1 MISLSSNKDQIARQM
16 RVFAEKQIRFAAAQA
31 INDAVQDCRSTVPA
45 AMRRTFRAPVARTL
59 NSVRYSKAS
68 SSSLTASVW
77 VNDDPGKGIAPARYL
92 AAEIEGGTRHKK
104 RFERALQQRGLLP
117 GGMFVV
123 PAESAPKDAHG
134 DVPGSFYV
142 RILSYLGAFGEQG
155 YRANM
160 TDKRK
165 SQIAG
170 VKVSQRGY
178 KTITGAVYFVA
189 TGRGKTKHL
198 KPGIYKQSGTHGA
211 VIEPVF
217 LFVSSATY
225 KQRFDFRGIVL
236 KTVSTTFGIHM
247 RQRLARAK
255 ATAR

>member
-1 MISLSSNKDQIARQM
+1 MISLSSNKDQVARQL

-31 INDAVQDCRSTVPA
+31 INDSVQDCRSTVPA
-45 AMRRTFRAPVARTL
+45 AMRRIFRAPVARTL
-59 NSVRYSKAS
+59 SSVRYNRATSATLSAS
-68 SSSLTASVW
+68 IW
-77 VNDDPGKGIAPARYL
+77 INDDPGKGIAPARYL
-92 AAEIEGGTRHKK
+92 AAEITGGSRHKK
-104 RFERALQQRGLLP
+104 RFERALQQRGLMP
-117 GGMFVV
+117 TGMFAV
-123 PAESAPKDAHG
+123 PADGAPKDAKG

-170 VKVSQRGY
+170 VKVSAHGF

-198 KPGIYKQSGTHGA
+198 KPGIYKKSGTHGA
-211 VIEPVF
+211 VIQPVF
-217 LFVSSATY
+217 IFVNSATY
-225 KQRFDFRGIVL
+225 KQRFDFDGIVR
-236 KTVSTTFGIHM
+236 KTVSATFPIHM
-247 RQRLARAK
+247 RQRLTRAM